1 MDVNFDIESHLSDID
16 ALLDESDQDDNSWVS
31 LTSIDRVHP
40 TTAYACR
47 SARSSGAYG
56 VLLSHHRPDLCTWV
70 CSAANLFDLTLWAVL
85 QVSLLGR
92 IVQPVTASEE
102 ARIIDH
108 TGCVPCILPEPPP
121 SATQRHHYVLGRLRT
136 GLDGAYI
143 DVQHCR
149 PSAPN
154 ELTYHLLAVVA
165 ADLRLNQ
172 KAMSLEDIQARAAQ
186 AQQAHVQAMQL
197 HREQSIESRAGEART
212 SSTPAPAMTP
222 AQYIQR
228 VIVDT
233 CRRPSGASLLRLR
246 KQLAGVASKQ
256 QIIHTLEQLLSDG
269 VIMESSKGYK
279 TIE

>member
-56 VLLSHHRPDLCTWV
+56 VLLSHHRPDLCTW
-70 CSAANLFDLTLWAVL
+70 
-85 QVSLLGR
+85 
-92 IVQPVTASEE
+92 ASEE